1 MGNLSARV
9 DRLEMRVPLAAV
21 GAAGTQ
27 DQLQAM
33 ADFRPEFERRMAG
46 WKAED
51 ARRALLPL
59 EEQIALLKADYEAK
73 IAARVH
79 QKTTIT
85 SEFMNA
91 VSDRFCRFGLAA
103 LAQKIRERD
112 GAAMR
117 KLPEAT
123 SLAERLR
130 ENRVDVWP
138 SLPANPRTLETE

>member
-1 MGNLSARV
+1 
-9 DRLEMRVPLAAV
+9 MRVPLAAV

-79 QKTTIT
+79 QKTTIN
-85 SEFMNA
+85 SGSMNA
-91 VSDRFCRFGLAA
+91 VSDRLFRFGLAA
-103 LAQKIRERD
+103 LEQKIRKRD
-112 GAAMR
+112 RAVDA

-123 SLAERLR
+123 SQAERLR
-130 ENRVDVWP
+130 VIRIDVWP
-138 SLPANPRTLETE
+138 SLPADPRTLETE

>member
-1 MGNLSARV
+1 MKNLDARV
-9 DRLEMRVPLAAV
+9 ERLEGRMRVAAV
-21 GAAGTQ
+21 GDAGTQ

-33 ADFRPEFERRMAG
+33 ADFLPEFERKMAG
-46 WKAED
+46 LKAED

-79 QKTTIT
+79 QKTTIN
-85 SEFMNA
+85 SGSMNA
-91 VSDRFCRFGLAA
+91 VSDRLFRFGLAA
-103 LAQKIRERD
+103 LEQKIRKRD
-112 GAAMR
+112 RAVDA

-138 SLPANPRTLETE
+138 SLPADPRTQDIE